1 MDWDKEED
9 EEEEEEDLLS
19 KMTPAQTKMYCIL
32 EDKKS
37 ETIMMLLS
45 KLSRRN
51 EDVEFALNAQAVL
64 FDLSEN
70 ENTYSRLLQ
79 TINLEY
85 LID

>member
-51 EDVEFALNAQAVL
+51 
-64 FDLSEN
+64 
-70 ENTYSRLLQ
+70 
-79 TINLEY
+79 
-85 LID
+85 